1 VIQPFTHSPQ
11 HLSGFG
17 PGAGGVGLGASIAI
31 DARAALT
38 AAAARAASRSNAT
51 GSAES
56 PVRIQMIQ
64 FQKDMGYQPF
74 PWSITA

>member
-1 VIQPFTHSPQ
+1 
-11 HLSGFG
+11 
-17 PGAGGVGLGASIAI
+17 VGLGASIAI

-56 PVRIQMIQ
+56 PVSTQRIQ

-74 PWSITA
+74 PWSTIA